1 MNMELKPLGDFC
13 TITSSKRIFA
23 DQYVENGIPFYRS
36 REIIEKNNN
45 SDISEPLFIS
55 NDVYENIKNKFGVP
69 QKGDLLLTSVGT
81 LGVPYLVK
89 DEQFYFKDGN
99 LTWMKDFSEKLSSQ
113 FLYYWISSSFG
124 KESLINRCI
133 GSSQSALTIDILKK
147 YRIYVPEIEVQNRI
161 VDILSTYNILIELN
175 TKRIKTLEQMAEN
188 LYKEWFVRFRF
199 PGHENAEFE
208 NGIPK
213 GWEYKTAAELSSVL
227 QRGISPDYDDDGEY
241 IVISQKCIRTNIMDI
256 SESRRQTKAFK
267 PELNLQDADTV
278 ICSTGT
284 GTLGRVGR
292 VIGSYPNTT
301 FDSHVTLVRAKKNVS
316 KQFLYGALKNTQT
329 WFMNMGI
336 GSTNQQELY
345 ISLIRKTKLLVPT
358 DNLMKDYENIVKP
371 IHDNIGIL
379 ISDNENLIKQRD
391 LLLPRLMSGKLEV

>member
-345 ISLIRKTKLLVPT
+345 ISVIRKTKLLVPT

>member
-147 YRIYVPEIEVQNRI
+147 YRICVPEIEVQNRI

-199 PGHENAEFE
+199 PGHEKVEFE

-213 GWEYKTAAELSSVL
+213 GWEKCRFSSIANILSGGTPNTDKEEYYNGDIPFYTPKDSTDNYYVFDTITKITEDGLKHCNSRLYPKNTIIITA
-227 QRGISPDYDDDGEY
+227 RGTVG
-241 IVISQKCIRTNIMDI
+241 N
-256 SESRRQTKAFK
+256 
-267 PELNLQDADTV
+267 LNLLGVPMAMNQSCYAINSDRINPQLFLFFLLKREILKIKKVASGGVFDTIIV
-278 ICSTGT
+278 
-284 GTLGRVGR
+284 
-292 VIGSYPNTT
+292 NT
-301 FDSHVTLVRAKKNVS
+301 FDHIKVILPPDEIIAEFDNYVSPIIDETYQILKKN
-316 KQFLYGALKNTQT
+316 N
-329 WFMNMGI
+329 
-336 GSTNQQELY
+336 
-345 ISLIRKTKLLVPT
+345 
-358 DNLMKDYENIVKP
+358 
-371 IHDNIGIL
+371 
-379 ISDNENLIKQRD
+379 NLIKQRD